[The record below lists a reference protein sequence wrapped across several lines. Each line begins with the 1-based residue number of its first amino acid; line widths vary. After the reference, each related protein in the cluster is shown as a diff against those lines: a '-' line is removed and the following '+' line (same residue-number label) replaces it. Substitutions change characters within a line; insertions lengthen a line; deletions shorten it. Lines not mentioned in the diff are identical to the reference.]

1 MYLPYCKDKTVRSGK
16 LNTGKEPQSGQ
27 YSTDK
32 IWWSVLRLRETLK
45 PKSFYRGA
53 FFWNVLFLKVGVPRH
68 GKKAK
73 KDKV

>member
-1 MYLPYCKDKTVRSGK
+1 
-16 LNTGKEPQSGQ
+16 
-27 YSTDK
+27 
-32 IWWSVLRLRETLK
+32 LRETLK